1 MISIIKIIRQGDK
14 SKRFVKSECPHCGC
28 IYARKLNDCYK
39 SSVPAPNNNCTSA
52 FINVCPNCGY
62 RYMEYIK

>member
-1 MISIIKIIRQGDK
+1 MISIIKIIRRGDK

-39 SSVPAPNNNCTSA
+39 SSVPSPNSNCASA
-52 FINVCPNCGY
+52 FVNVCPDCGY
-62 RYMEYIK
+62 RYIEYIR